1 MCSKARS
8 CITINHNITARLK
21 VCPYRSNT
29 LGKKLYIHMMVTGHN
44 TSATTCTA
52 QLPCLQCLKCCFSL
66 PGSPQNLPQ
75 RSFFTPRV
83 VFALPFQIISSTM
96 QRLQSLANINLSC
109 QICQSFCLS
118 SLLKNMAEENTFWPR
133 TIKDRTST
141 PADPGKKQCKPC
153 RLRWQRCCGHF
164 SRLGTT
170 STKKKLF

>member
-1 MCSKARS
+1 
-8 CITINHNITARLK
+8 
-21 VCPYRSNT
+21 
-29 LGKKLYIHMMVTGHN
+29 MVTGHN
-44 TSATTCTA
+44 TSATACTA

-75 RSFFTPRV
+75 RSFFTAQV

-118 SLLKNMAEENTFWPR
+118 SLLKNMAEENIFWPR

-141 PADPGKKQCKPC
+141 PADPGKKQCKPW
-153 RLRWQRCCGHF
+153 RLRWHRCFGHF
-164 SRLGTT
+164 SRLLQHCFLYQVYRGQLLCASWTHW
-170 STKKKLF
+170 SPHWLLFPSQLEF